1 MMLLP
6 PRPGVCPICAVDHPP
21 ELPHNAQS
29 MYYQY
34 RFYGVR
40 GRWPT
45 WADAVAHCSAV
56 MQQQWRSEL
65 ESRGA
70 WSEPADGQPIADP
83 PEESICQAIGDP
95 KSGSF
100 GPCSTKSTPRSGA

>member
-6 PRPGVCPICAVDHPP
+6 AAAGTCPVCATQHEPS
-21 ELPHNAQS
+21 EPHNAQS

-45 WADAVAHCSAV
+45 WADAVAHCPPRVRRRWEQAL
-56 MQQQWRSEL
+56 RDRE
-65 ESRGA
+65 A
-70 WSEPADGQPIADP
+70 WTEPADGEPIADP
-83 PEESICQAIGDP
+83 PAESFRQAIGDVQ
-95 KSGSF
+95 SHAF
-100 GPCSTKSTPRSGA
+100 GPAET